1 MFNGSGVS
9 QMVTIRLEKPIASVE
24 VLHEPAVDA
33 SAASAGVKETEL
45 LKLQKEN
52 LAQACGALQ
61 AAVNKVNEFRENIFR
76 EHKEQIAK
84 LSVEIARK
92 ILLQKVREGDY
103 EIEPIV
109 QEALKSAPTHEDIV
123 VHLNPEDLVQ
133 CQKAQQEGPDSTL
146 AGVKFVAD
154 PSVGRAECL
163 LETPKGIVES
173 LIDEHLERIV
183 EALKKAE

>member
-9 QMVTIRLEKPIASVE
+9 QMVTIRLEKPITSVE
-24 VLHEPAVDA
+24 VLHEPAVGA
-33 SAASAGVKETEL
+33 SAASVEAKEAEL
-45 LKLQKEN
+45 LRVQKER

-61 AAVNKVNEFRENIFR
+61 AAVNKVNEFRDNIFK

-92 ILLQKVREGDY
+92 ILLQKVQEGDY
-103 EIEPIV
+103 EIESIV
-109 QEALKSAPTHEDIV
+109 QEALKNAPTHEDIV
-123 VHLNPEDLVQ
+123 VHLNPEDLVP
-133 CQKAQQEGPDSTL
+133 CQKAQQEEPNSTL

-154 PSVGRAECL
+154 PSIGRAECL

-173 LIDEHLERIV
+173 FINGHLERIG
-183 EALKKAE
+183 EALQKAE